1 MDPKRRGRSFE
12 IFGFDF
18 MVTQQKKVFMIE
30 CNTNPRI
37 ETKPGDH
44 IMAWLVPHMIESAT
58 RIALDPVL
66 TPNF

>member
-1 MDPKRRGRSFE
+1 
-12 IFGFDF
+12 

-30 CNTNPRI
+30 CNTNPTI